1 MCLEEQRKERK
12 KKITSLNVFFLT
24 PLGDFFSSIKTGIN
38 F

>member
-1 MCLEEQRKERK
+1 MFGGAEEGEKE
-12 KKITSLNVFFLT
+12 KITSLNVFFLT